1 MWYLFAA
8 ELALSNTTGS
18 LVTVTFL
25 SSSHN
30 LYRPYSLSLDYGGE
44 TSFLVSYLCLH
55 KRSLAWAEF
64 LRCMGQMEMVKIRM
78 VSCGCVHHPSPW
90 GVRKSLYFPSNAWAL
105 LICVQCIFFSWGV
118 RSRFYWWRFPSDWF
132 DLPGVPLYF
141 LFCCLL
147 TQASFFPGKNFT
159 NSVLFRVWYFLFLW
173 RFALLVRC
181 WGERIRLLV

>member
-8 ELALSNTTGS
+8 ELALPNTTGS

-64 LRCMGQMEMVKIRM
+64 LRCMGQNGHGQNSDGVIRVCTSSFTLRRAKI
-78 VSCGCVHHPSPW
+78 
-90 GVRKSLYFPSNAWAL
+90 AL
-105 LICVQCIFFSWGV
+105 LFIGRMGFTDLRSVYFFSWGV

-147 TQASFFPGKNFT
+147 TQASFFPGKDFT
-159 NSVLFRVWYFLFLW
+159 NSILFRV
-173 RFALLVRC
+173 
-181 WGERIRLLV
+181 